1 MSRNKPRKI
10 KHCDHI
16 YQPGD
21 IIVERYRKAYYL
33 VMEAKLVGDSPTAQY
48 VNRYW
53 SYYNLQDL
61 QTGQIEQF
69 RFLNVNNTGWKKVG

>member
-1 MSRNKPRKI
+1 MSRNKPRQI
-10 KHCDHI
+10 KHYDHI

-21 IIVERYRKAYYL
+21 IIVERCRQAYYL

-48 VNRYW
+48 VNKYW

-61 QTGQIEQF
+61 KTGQIEQF